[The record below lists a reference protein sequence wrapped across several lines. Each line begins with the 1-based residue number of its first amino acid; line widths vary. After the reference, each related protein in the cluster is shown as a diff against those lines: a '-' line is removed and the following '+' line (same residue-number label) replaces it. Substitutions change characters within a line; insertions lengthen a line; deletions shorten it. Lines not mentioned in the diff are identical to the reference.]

1 MDIGNLPVVR
11 DDLILDLSRMS
22 KQREDLCVR
31 AALDVQK
38 ELGKKM
44 SLVLVIIPDSEIL
57 FMSNENMPHDKER
70 HIQEGLLELVKT
82 KVSQMELDCEK
93 YEAEK
98 AP

>member
-1 MDIGNLPVVR
+1 MNTDIFPVVR
-11 DDLILDLSRMS
+11 DDLILDLSQMS
-22 KQREDLCVR
+22 QQREDLCVR
-31 AALDVQK
+31 AALDVQR

-44 SLVLVIIPDSEIL
+44 SLVLVIIPDTEIL
-57 FMSNENMPHDKER
+57 FMSNEQIPHDKER
-70 HIQEGLLELVKT
+70 HIQEGLLALVKT